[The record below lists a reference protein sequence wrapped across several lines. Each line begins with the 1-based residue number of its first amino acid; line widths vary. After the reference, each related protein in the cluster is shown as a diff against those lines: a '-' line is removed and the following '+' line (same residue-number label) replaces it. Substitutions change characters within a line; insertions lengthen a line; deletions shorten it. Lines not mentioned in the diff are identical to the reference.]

1 MRRIAGAF
9 VIGTALLLG
18 TAEGTARGQVAGG
31 PVLPYRIQAYYSAPG
46 YYGTSYGVASYGL
59 RQTYTTFSSSFG
71 PGYAYGYA
79 PSTYLPGPWGT
90 SLWNARPAEPVRL
103 AEPVLRDL
111 RHPRRAG
118 QRAAA
123 ADRRL
128 RPRLRP
134 GRPPGA
140 LRLVRPVVR

>member
-18 TAEGTARGQVAGG
+18 SADGTARGQVAGG

-79 PSTYLPGPWGT
+79 PATYLPGPWGT
-90 SLWNARPAEPVRL
+90 SLWNPGQPNRFVWRSPYYGTFGIPAAPANVAL
-103 AEPVLRDL
+103 PPIGVYA
-111 RHPRRAG
+111 
-118 QRAAA
+118 
-123 ADRRL
+123 
-128 RPRLRP
+128 P
-134 GRPPGA
+134 GFGPGVPPA
-140 LRLVRPVVR
+140 LYGW